1 MPDPRPQ
8 PPNSP
13 TPIDTRLPAGYRRP
27 LSRRLTQL
35 RQLRQQQKQR
45 VRLWISLLSVGLLF
59 LVTAVS
65 IRLWG
70 ATGSMERRRDRHQ
83 GPLSSSDSDRSRQR
97 YKPFTDTY
105 VDELV
110 PEVRA
115 LLDTIAF
122 AEGTQDDLGYRT
134 LFTFSTFNSYSDH
147 PRRLR
152 CASSGGRRL
161 CSDAAGRYQIIS
173 STFDMVAQ
181 RLNLDDFSPKSQD
194 LAAVELIR
202 LRGGL
207 SKIEAGDFDG
217 AIWAI
222 RREWASLPGAGYGQP
237 EANRNDLERIYQ
249 QRLEHYQSLDPV
261 QERVPVVQDQ
271 YRP

>member
-8 PPNSP
+8 PPNLPPYTDPIPPEKQEHPTSP
-13 TPIDTRLPAGYRRP
+13 RLVR
-27 LSRRLTQL
+27 L
-35 RQLRQQQKQR
+35 RQLRQRQKQR
-45 VRLWISLLSVGLLF
+45 VQLLMVLLAFGLLF
-59 LVTAVS
+59 GVMALPISVESPRERVERHRN
-65 IRLWG
+65 RLSDYF
-70 ATGSMERRRDRHQ
+70 TSEPERTRHRDN
-83 GPLSSSDSDRSRQR
+83 
-97 YKPFTDTY
+97 PFIDTY
-105 VDELV
+105 LDHIT

-122 AEGTQDDLGYRT
+122 AEGTHDDLGYQT
-134 LFTFSTFNSYSDH
+134 LFTFATFNGYRDH

-152 CASSGGRRL
+152 CASHRGRRL

-173 STFDMVAQ
+173 STFDSVAN

-207 SKIEAGDFDG
+207 RKIEAGDFDG
-217 AIWAI
+217 AIRAI

-237 EANRNDLERIYQ
+237 QAGRDELKQVYE
-249 QRLEHYQSLDPV
+249 QRLQHYQGLDPV
-261 QERVPVVQDQ
+261 QERGPAVHEDH
-271 YRP
+271 RP